1 MTDHLAQP
9 DEPLAP
15 GARQRIATLTTR
27 LELEHD
33 PGDLRDLGVAIA
45 SLAVSLDTLED
56 LDGRLYLNRK
66 LVEDRLAGL
75 RALLELVGVPPDD
88 DDDLVPSR
96 DQYRARVEP
105 YARLFYDVREGLL
118 DDLHHALRPRDAEG
132 YEPAELDER
141 PGLFAQVLEL
151 ESELRVAYGILERRE
166 ERIAE
171 LEAGAPP
178 APAPDL
184 ERAAAELYEEFD
196 GGAWDAATPPVRDRY
211 LAAARQAIAAAAGAS
226 A

>member
-27 LELEHD
+27 LALEHD

-141 PGLFAQVLEL
+141 PGLFRQVLEL
-151 ESELRVAYGILERRE
+151 ERERDELGRLVQTSA
-166 ERIAE
+166 A
-171 LEAGAPP
+171 AH
-178 APAPDL
+178 
-184 ERAAAELYEEFD
+184 ERAADRAEQLA
-196 GGAWDAATPPVRDRY
+196 GA
-211 LAAARQAIAAAAGAS
+211 LEAAGVEVPPELTA
-226 A
+226 